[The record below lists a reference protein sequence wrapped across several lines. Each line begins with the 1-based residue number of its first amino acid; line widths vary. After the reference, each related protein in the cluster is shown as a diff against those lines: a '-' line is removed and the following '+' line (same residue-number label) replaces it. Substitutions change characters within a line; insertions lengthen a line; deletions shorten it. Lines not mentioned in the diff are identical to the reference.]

1 MCLRFASWR
10 VTRMAASESS
20 MLSSEWEMRRDS
32 RDSACGDVKKRGQKR
47 SMEVTLAI
55 GGLCLYIS
63 SVLLCC

>member
-1 MCLRFASWR
+1 MGD
-10 VTRMAASESS
+10 EN
-20 MLSSEWEMRRDS
+20 S

>member
-1 MCLRFASWR
+1 
-10 VTRMAASESS
+10 MAASESS